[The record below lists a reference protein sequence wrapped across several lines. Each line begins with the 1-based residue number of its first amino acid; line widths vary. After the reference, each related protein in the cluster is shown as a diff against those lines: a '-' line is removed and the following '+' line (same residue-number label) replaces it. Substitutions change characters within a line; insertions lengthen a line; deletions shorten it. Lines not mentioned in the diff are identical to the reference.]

1 MTEKV
6 RKSGQDKQ
14 HEKACSVDTKQD
26 KMTDSV
32 GAKQNEMAGR
42 LGADYFDANV
52 TSSSDRTKHVFVQ
65 KKYRDALF
73 RKIFHQK
80 DVLLELYNAL
90 SGNHYTD
97 VSELIINTIDDV
109 IYLGYKND
117 ISFIVRGTLNLYE
130 HQGTLNPNMPLR
142 GLIYFGK
149 QYEGYIKQHSLNIYG
164 KRQVMIP
171 FPQYVI
177 FYNGVDP
184 FPSGEDYMELHLSD
198 AFIQSDHEHGK
209 PCLECT
215 ARVYNINYGH
225 NKELM
230 KRCRTLEEYSIF
242 ISRISGYVREDVP
255 LRNAIDTAVQDCI
268 LDHILRD
275 FLLKHR
281 AEVVGMLL
289 EEFDMEEYIRMERRD
304 SYADGLEDGLS
315 KGEAIGLSK
324 GEVIGLSKG
333 EAIGLSK
340 GEVIGKHSERVR
352 LIYTLLKNGISTEQ
366 CASLIG
372 EDPGLVAKIY
382 HLSKDHPN
390 WSEDEILQAVSLK

>member
-1 MTEKV
+1 MND
-6 RKSGQDKQ
+6 RKS
-14 HEKACSVDTKQD
+14 
-26 KMTDSV
+26 
-32 GAKQNEMAGR
+32 
-42 LGADYFDANV
+42 
-52 TSSSDRTKHVFVQ
+52 
-65 KKYRDALF
+65 KKN
-73 RKIFHQK
+73 QK

-117 ISFIVRGTLNLYE
+117 ISFIVRGTLSLYE
-130 HQGTLNPNMPLR
+130 HQGALNPNMPLR

-198 AFIQSDHEHGK
+198 AFIQSDHEHSK

-225 NKELM
+225 NKDLM

-242 ISRISGYVREDVP
+242 ISRISDYIKEDVP
-255 LRNAIDTAVQDCI
+255 LTDAIDTAVQDCI
-268 LDHILRD
+268 RDHILRD

-324 GEVIGLSKG
+324 GEAIGLSKG

>member
-1 MTEKV
+1 MTEQV

-14 HEKACSVDTKQD
+14 TKTAPG
-26 KMTDSV
+26 KT
-32 GAKQNEMAGR
+32 
-42 LGADYFDANV
+42 
-52 TSSSDRTKHVFVQ
+52 VFVQ

-117 ISFIVRGTLNLYE
+117 ISFIVRGTLSLYE

-225 NKELM
+225 NKDLM

-255 LRNAIDTAVQDCI
+255 LKDAIDTAVQDCI
-268 LDHILRD
+268 RDHILRD
-275 FLLKHR
+275 FLVKHR

-289 EEFDMEEYIRMERRD
+289 EEFDMEEYIKMERRD

-324 GEVIGLSKG
+324 GE
-333 EAIGLSK
+333 AIGLSK
-340 GEVIGKHSERVR
+340 GRQSERLH
-352 LIYTLLKNGISTEQ
+352 LIFTLLKNGISIEQ

-372 EDPGLVAKIY
+372 EDPRIIAKIY
-382 HLSKDHPN
+382 QLSKNHPD
-390 WSEDEILQAVSLK
+390 WSEDEILQSVSLK

>member
-1 MTEKV
+1 MTEQV

-14 HEKACSVDTKQD
+14 TKTAPG
-26 KMTDSV
+26 KT
-32 GAKQNEMAGR
+32 
-42 LGADYFDANV
+42 
-52 TSSSDRTKHVFVQ
+52 VFVQ

-90 SGNHYTD
+90 SGNHYID

-117 ISFIVRGTLNLYE
+117 ISFIVRGTLSLYE

-198 AFIQSDHEHGK
+198 AFIHSDHEHGK

-242 ISRISGYVREDVP
+242 ISRISDYIREDVP
-255 LRNAIDTAVQDCI
+255 LTDAIDTAVQDCI
-268 LDHILRD
+268 RDHILRD

-289 EEFDMEEYIRMERRD
+289 EEFDMEEYIKMERRD
-304 SYADGLEDGLS
+304 SYADGLEDGLSKGEAIGLS

-340 GEVIGKHSERVR
+340 GEAIGKHSERVR
-352 LIYTLLKNGISTEQ
+352 LIHTLLNNGISTEQ
-366 CASLIG
+366 CASLMG
-372 EDPGLVAKIY
+372 EDPELVVKIY

>member
-1 MTEKV
+1 MASNQGSTQSFL
-6 RKSGQDKQ
+6 SGITSFFR
-14 HEKACSVDTKQD
+14 HF
-26 KMTDSV
+26 
-32 GAKQNEMAGR
+32 
-42 LGADYFDANV
+42 ADYFQNLLWKKEKFFIIKGELN
-52 TSSSDRTKHVFVQ
+52 DRKS
-65 KKYRDALF
+65 KKN
-73 RKIFHQK
+73 QK

-230 KRCRTLEEYSIF
+230 NRCRTLEEYSIF

-255 LRNAIDTAVQDCI
+255 LRDAIDTAVQDCI
-268 LDHILRD
+268 RDHILWD

-324 GEVIGLSKG
+324 GE
-333 EAIGLSK
+333 A
-340 GEVIGKHSERVR
+340 IGKHSERVR

>member
-1 MTEKV
+1 MASNQGSTQSFL
-6 RKSGQDKQ
+6 SGITSFFR
-14 HEKACSVDTKQD
+14 HF
-26 KMTDSV
+26 
-32 GAKQNEMAGR
+32 
-42 LGADYFDANV
+42 ADYFQNLLWKKEKFFIIKGELN
-52 TSSSDRTKHVFVQ
+52 DRKS
-65 KKYRDALF
+65 KKN
-73 RKIFHQK
+73 QK

-184 FPSGEDYMELHLSD
+184 FPSGEDYMELHLSN

-225 NKELM
+225 NKDLM

-242 ISRISGYVREDVP
+242 ISRISDYIKEDVP
-255 LRNAIDTAVQDCI
+255 LRDAIDTAVQDCI
-268 LDHILRD
+268 RDHILRD

-352 LIYTLLKNGISTEQ
+352 LIYTLLKNDISTEQ

>member
-1 MTEKV
+1 MTEQV

-14 HEKACSVDTKQD
+14 TQTAPGKT
-26 KMTDSV
+26 
-32 GAKQNEMAGR
+32 
-42 LGADYFDANV
+42 
-52 TSSSDRTKHVFVQ
+52 VFVQ

-117 ISFIVRGTLNLYE
+117 ISFIVRGTLSLYE

-184 FPSGEDYMELHLSD
+184 FPSGEDYMD

-225 NKELM
+225 SKDLM

-255 LRNAIDTAVQDCI
+255 LKDAIDTAVQDCI
-268 LDHILRD
+268 RDHILRD

-289 EEFDMEEYIRMERRD
+289 EEFDMEEYIKMERRD

-324 GEVIGLSKG
+324 GE
-333 EAIGLSK
+333 AIGLSK
-340 GEVIGKHSERVR
+340 GRQSERLH
-352 LIYTLLKNGISTEQ
+352 LIFTLLKNGISIEQ

-372 EDPGLVAKIY
+372 EDPRITAKIY
-382 HLSKDHPN
+382 QLSKNHPD

>member
-1 MTEKV
+1 
-6 RKSGQDKQ
+6 
-14 HEKACSVDTKQD
+14 
-26 KMTDSV
+26 
-32 GAKQNEMAGR
+32 
-42 LGADYFDANV
+42 
-52 TSSSDRTKHVFVQ
+52 
-65 KKYRDALF
+65 
-73 RKIFHQK
+73 
-80 DVLLELYNAL
+80 
-90 SGNHYTD
+90 
-97 VSELIINTIDDV
+97 
-109 IYLGYKND
+109 
-117 ISFIVRGTLNLYE
+117 
-130 HQGTLNPNMPLR
+130 
-142 GLIYFGK
+142 
-149 QYEGYIKQHSLNIYG
+149 
-164 KRQVMIP
+164 MIP

-177 FYNGVDP
+177 FYNDIDP

-225 NKELM
+225 NKDLM

-255 LRNAIDTAVQDCI
+255 LKDAIDTAVQDCI
-268 LDHILRD
+268 RDHILRD

-289 EEFDMEEYIRMERRD
+289 EEFDMEEYIKMERRD

-324 GEVIGLSKG
+324 GRQ
-333 EAIGLSK
+333 
-340 GEVIGKHSERVR
+340 SERLH
-352 LIYTLLKNGISTEQ
+352 LIFTLLKNGISIEQ
-366 CASLIG
+366 CASLMG
-372 EDPGLVAKIY
+372 EDPELVVKIY

>member
-1 MTEKV
+1 MTEKT
-6 RKSGQDKQ
+6 RKSRQDKQ
-14 HEKACSVDTKQD
+14 TQTAPGKT
-26 KMTDSV
+26 
-32 GAKQNEMAGR
+32 
-42 LGADYFDANV
+42 
-52 TSSSDRTKHVFVQ
+52 VFVQ

-255 LRNAIDTAVQDCI
+255 LRDAIDTAVQDCI
-268 LDHILRD
+268 RDHILRD

-324 GEVIGLSKG
+324 GE
-333 EAIGLSK
+333 A
-340 GEVIGKHSERVR
+340 IGKHSERVR

>member
-26 KMTDSV
+26 KMIDSV

-225 NKELM
+225 NKDLM

-255 LRNAIDTAVQDCI
+255 LRDAIDTAVQDCI
-268 LDHILRD
+268 RDHILRD

-324 GEVIGLSKG
+324 GEAIGLSKG

>member
-242 ISRISGYVREDVP
+242 ISRISDYIKEDVP
-255 LRNAIDTAVQDCI
+255 LTDAIDTAVQDCI
-268 LDHILRD
+268 RDHILRD

-304 SYADGLEDGLS
+304 SYADGLED
-315 KGEAIGLSK
+315 
-324 GEVIGLSKG
+324 GLSKG

-390 WSEDEILQAVSLK
+390 WSEDEILQAVSSK

>member
-242 ISRISGYVREDVP
+242 ISRISDYIKEDVP
-255 LRNAIDTAVQDCI
+255 LTDAIDTAVQDCI
-268 LDHILRD
+268 RDHILRD

-304 SYADGLEDGLS
+304 SYADGLED
-315 KGEAIGLSK
+315 
-324 GEVIGLSKG
+324 GLSKG

>member
-1 MTEKV
+1 
-6 RKSGQDKQ
+6 
-14 HEKACSVDTKQD
+14 
-26 KMTDSV
+26 
-32 GAKQNEMAGR
+32 
-42 LGADYFDANV
+42 
-52 TSSSDRTKHVFVQ
+52 
-65 KKYRDALF
+65 
-73 RKIFHQK
+73 
-80 DVLLELYNAL
+80 
-90 SGNHYTD
+90 
-97 VSELIINTIDDV
+97 
-109 IYLGYKND
+109 
-117 ISFIVRGTLNLYE
+117 
-130 HQGTLNPNMPLR
+130 
-142 GLIYFGK
+142 
-149 QYEGYIKQHSLNIYG
+149 
-164 KRQVMIP
+164 
-171 FPQYVI
+171 
-177 FYNGVDP
+177 
-184 FPSGEDYMELHLSD
+184 MELHLSD

-268 LDHILRD
+268 RDHILRD

-324 GEVIGLSKG
+324 GE
-333 EAIGLSK
+333 A
-340 GEVIGKHSERVR
+340 IGKHSERVR
-352 LIYTLLKNGISTEQ
+352 LIHTLLNNGISTEQ

>member
-1 MTEKV
+1 
-6 RKSGQDKQ
+6 
-14 HEKACSVDTKQD
+14 
-26 KMTDSV
+26 
-32 GAKQNEMAGR
+32 
-42 LGADYFDANV
+42 
-52 TSSSDRTKHVFVQ
+52 
-65 KKYRDALF
+65 
-73 RKIFHQK
+73 
-80 DVLLELYNAL
+80 
-90 SGNHYTD
+90 
-97 VSELIINTIDDV
+97 
-109 IYLGYKND
+109 
-117 ISFIVRGTLNLYE
+117 
-130 HQGTLNPNMPLR
+130 
-142 GLIYFGK
+142 
-149 QYEGYIKQHSLNIYG
+149 
-164 KRQVMIP
+164 MIP

-225 NKELM
+225 NKDLM

-255 LRNAIDTAVQDCI
+255 LKDAIDTAVQDCI
-268 LDHILRD
+268 RDHILRD

-289 EEFDMEEYIRMERRD
+289 EEFDMEEYIKMERRD
-304 SYADGLEDGLS
+304 SYADGLED
-315 KGEAIGLSK
+315 
-324 GEVIGLSKG
+324 GLSKG